1 MIRRGR
7 GVIEATTGADVIKL
21 FPATACS
28 VWQDALYI
36 SDVA

>member
-7 GVIEATTGADVIKL
+7 DVKEATMRADMIKL

-28 VWQDALYI
+28 VWQDPLY
-36 SDVA
+36 

>member
-7 GVIEATTGADVIKL
+7 GVKEASTRANVIKL

-28 VWQDALYI
+28 VWQDAL
-36 SDVA
+36 